1 MQSIVSK
8 TSEELPS
15 SKLGTREYWEQFY
28 SKELENFSD
37 SKDEGEIW
45 FGYNRMMKVVRWIVH
60 NCMEK
65 DIRILDIGCGNGV
78 FLLELA
84 DEEYQKL
91 FGVDYSDAGIEL
103 ARKIAKEHDKDILY
117 QQADF
122 LDSSTVRFS
131 TLADN
136 KAYFNLCHDKGTY
149 DAISLRPND
158 AKEARHKYMN
168 TLKGILV
175 ANGIFIITSCN
186 WTLKELKDQF
196 GGDFDFKADI
206 PAPTF
211 QYGGS
216 TGSTVSTAIF
226 VKR

>member
-1 MQSIVSK
+1 MQSIESK

-45 FGYNRMMKVVRWIVH
+45 FGYNRMIKVVRWIVH
-60 NCMEK
+60 NYTKK

-84 DEEYQKL
+84 DEEYQNL
-91 FGVDYSDAGIEL
+91 FGVDYSDAGIKL

-122 LDSSTVRFS
+122 LDSSTLRFS

-136 KAYFNLCHDKGTY
+136 KACFDLCHDKGTY

-158 AKEARHKYMN
+158 AKEARHKYIN
-168 TLKGILV
+168 TLKSILV
-175 ANGIFIITSCN
+175 ENGIFIITSCN
-186 WTLKELKDQF
+186 WTLTELKDQF